1 MERDQ
6 TGPRILLVDD
16 QVDITEVFS
25 EILEGFGYQVMVA
38 RDGYD
43 AVEMYFKHRPDLVLM
58 DISLLSMDGDV
69 ATERIL
75 KKDPNAKIL
84 VLTSL
89 RGEKVERA
97 LRAGAL
103 GVVNKPISA
112 MDLVRKIEVT
122 LRGEGV

>member
-84 VLTSL
+84 ILTS
-89 RGEKVERA
+89 
-97 LRAGAL
+97 
-103 GVVNKPISA
+103 
-112 MDLVRKIEVT
+112 
-122 LRGEGV
+122 